1 MLKLLNFYRSCP
13 LTSISDFDKIQ
24 AAFKKRPT
32 LEGKNLS
39 IKTVPV
45 SKTILVKNLP
55 ASATYDSVLYKFENK
70 RAGGGEIE
78 RVDLDLEK
86 RIALVEFKD
95 AKGGKQKK
103 TNHIFIEVGGVG
115 AFLLQANFIL

>member
-13 LTSISDFDKIQ
+13 LNFISDFDKIQ
-24 AAFKKRPT
+24 AAFKKRPI
-32 LEGKNLS
+32 LESKNLS

-95 AKGGKQKK
+95 AKGR
-103 TNHIFIEVGGVG
+103 TERLTIFFIEVGGLG
-115 AFLLQANFIL
+115 AFLILANFIP

>member
-1 MLKLLNFYRSCP
+1 M
-13 LTSISDFDKIQ
+13 
-24 AAFKKRPT
+24 
-32 LEGKNLS
+32 EGKNLS

-55 ASATYDSVLYKFENK
+55 ASATYDSVMYKFENR

-95 AKGGKQKK
+95 ASGRVERLNLLILGW
-103 TNHIFIEVGGVG
+103 IGVG
-115 AFLLQANFIL
+115 DFPNSNFIL

>member
-1 MLKLLNFYRSCP
+1 M
-13 LTSISDFDKIQ
+13 
-24 AAFKKRPT
+24 
-32 LEGKNLS
+32 EGKNLS

-95 AKGGKQKK
+95 AKGR
-103 TNHIFIEVGGVG
+103 TERLTIFFIEVGGMG

>member
-1 MLKLLNFYRSCP
+1 MCLITLN
-13 LTSISDFDKIQ
+13 SDFDKIQ
-24 AAFKKRPT
+24 AGLKKRPK
-32 LEGKNLS
+32 LEGRNIS

-55 ASATYDSVLYKFENK
+55 VSATYDSVLYKFENK

-95 AKGGKQKK
+95 ASGKSEK
-103 TNHIFIEVGGVG
+103 TSKSNYHILVPLSGR
-115 AFLLQANFIL
+115 